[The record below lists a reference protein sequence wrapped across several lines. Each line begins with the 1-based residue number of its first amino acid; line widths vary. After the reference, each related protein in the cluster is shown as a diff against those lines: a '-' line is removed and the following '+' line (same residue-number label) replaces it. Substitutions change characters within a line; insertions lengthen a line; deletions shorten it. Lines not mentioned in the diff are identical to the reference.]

1 MFSKYYSMKKTIL
14 LIVVLFAV
22 VSCEQDVRFNDPSFQ
37 ALKNDVFWRA
47 IDSRATLAS
56 DGSLLIEAFTSNEVL
71 SIKIHGIDQDIDYIL
86 GGGNSENAVYELK
99 ENLNMIIYRTDG
111 TTANGQITITKY
123 NEVNETITGTFKFNV
138 KNVSDSELV
147 NPILSFRQGVFYNV
161 PVKLQVP

>member
-1 MFSKYYSMKKTIL
+1 MKKIIL

-71 SIKIHGIDQDIDYIL
+71 SIKTVGIEQTTYPLEGDVTQ
-86 GGGNSENAVYELK
+86 NVVYSLK
-99 ENLNMIIYRTDG
+99 ENADIIIYRTDG
-111 TTANGQITITKY
+111 TTANGRITVTEYDEINK
-123 NEVNETITGTFKFNV
+123 TISGTFTFNI
-138 KNVSDSELV
+138 KNSDESDLI
-147 NPILSFRQGVFYNV
+147 NPIISFREGVFYKV
-161 PVKLQVP
+161 PISSQIP